1 MILDDHLVLFDNAAI
16 TASGQISDV
25 IDRGAD
31 APTLAAFGP
40 GYAGT
45 PLYLVLL
52 VGTAFNGN
60 SGAFT
65 GLTVS
70 LQSDSTANLTTSP
83 TTHLATGA
91 IPVASLTANTVL
103 AVLPIPPGDYERYIG
118 LKTTHTGTTGV
129 PTAGTLRG
137 FLTATPAQWQAMA
150 ANNPRAWIAPAES
163 GGSS

>member
-65 GLTVS
+65 GTIIS
-70 LQSDSTANLTTSP
+70 LVSDSTADMNTSR
-83 TTHLATGA
+83 TTHLS
-91 IPVASLTANTVL
+91 ILRSVAELSVANSVV
-103 AVLPIPPGDYERYIG
+103 AVLQVPPGNYERYIG
-118 LKTTHTGTTGV
+118 LRCANSGSTGV
-129 PTAGTLRG
+129 PSAGTLRG
-137 FLTATPAQWQAMA
+137 FLTTTPAQWQAMA

-163 GGSS
+163 VSGS

>member
-25 IDRGAD
+25 IDRSAD

-45 PLYLVLL
+45 PLYLVLV

-65 GLTVS
+65 GMTIS

-83 TTHLATGA
+83 TTHVATGA

-103 AVLPIPPGDYERYIG
+103 AVLQVPPGNYERYIG
-118 LKTTHTGTTGV
+118 LKTAHTGTTGV

-137 FLTATPAQWQAMA
+137 FLTNTPAQWQAMA
-150 ANNPRAWIAPAES
+150 ANNPRAYYNPAEVG
-163 GGSS
+163 GGS